1 MQEVIIEYISQN
13 IWAIFIISI
22 VVFIVSLL
30 FITYLLLRIPH
41 DYFSDNYIKKSIA
54 HPIFR
59 FIKLIVKNML
69 GIVFFFLGVIMIFT
83 PGQGILT
90 ILVGIILMD
99 LPYKKQIEKRLISQ
113 PKILHLIN
121 SIRHKHKHLPL
132 EID

>member
-1 MQEVIIEYISQN
+1 
-13 IWAIFIISI
+13 
-22 VVFIVSLL
+22 
-30 FITYLLLRIPH
+30 
-41 DYFSDNYIKKSIA
+41 
-54 HPIFR
+54 
-59 FIKLIVKNML
+59 
-69 GIVFFFLGVIMIFT
+69 MIFT